1 MISRSPLGRTCY
13 CELSTGPSPLRGPRR
28 LGSAGGP
35 GPESSP
41 PEKQNQVSKMPPWRP
56 AHGKG
61 HVRNSS
67 RTRTRKRL
75 STNCHASRKPRFP
88 GDVREGAREGRSL
101 GFPHAGASVLGG
113 DLSPCEAP
121 ADYRS
126 SSGPRWDLGRAVRN
140 SWPRV
145 HPRNTP
151 LALPAALLGRRAQP
165 CRRHSGPAGCGCLFP

>member
-1 MISRSPLGRTCY
+1 
-13 CELSTGPSPLRGPRR
+13 
-28 LGSAGGP
+28 
-35 GPESSP
+35 
-41 PEKQNQVSKMPPWRP
+41 MPPWRP

-75 STNCHASRKPRFP
+75 STNCHTSRKPRFP

-126 SSGPRWDLGRAVRN
+126 SSGPRWDLGRGGGVGSEEFMASCSSQKHALGSAGRA
-140 SWPRV
+140 PR
-145 HPRNTP
+145 PTCT
-151 LALPAALLGRRAQP
+151 ALLSPLGSRRVRLFVPVRLRLRNLLKVTEGALGLEP
-165 CRRHSGPAGCGCLFP
+165 GPGTSDLCCVMPLSVLGEGNK

>member
-1 MISRSPLGRTCY
+1 
-13 CELSTGPSPLRGPRR
+13 
-28 LGSAGGP
+28 
-35 GPESSP
+35 
-41 PEKQNQVSKMPPWRP
+41 MPPWRP

-75 STNCHASRKPRFP
+75 STNCHTSRKPRFP

-126 SSGPRWDLGRAVRN
+126 SSGPRWDLGRGRGSEEFMASCSSQKHALGSAGRAPRPTCTALSSPLGSRRVRLFVPVRLRLRNLLKVTEGALGLEPAQEPQTCAV
-140 SWPRV
+140 
-145 HPRNTP
+145 
-151 LALPAALLGRRAQP
+151 
-165 CRRHSGPAGCGCLFP
+165 